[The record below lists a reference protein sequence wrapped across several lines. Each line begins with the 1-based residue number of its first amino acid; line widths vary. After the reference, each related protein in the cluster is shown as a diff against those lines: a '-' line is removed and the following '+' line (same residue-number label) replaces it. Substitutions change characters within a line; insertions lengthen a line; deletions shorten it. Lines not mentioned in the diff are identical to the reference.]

1 MTRLVLDGG
10 LATQLE
16 ARGLDLSDALWSA
29 RALRDA
35 PEVIEAV
42 HLDYFEAGADIA
54 ITASYQAS
62 FEGFAA
68 RGCTQ
73 AETVALLLRSVALAR
88 SARERFRAR
97 HPDESKPLLVAASVG
112 PFGATRH
119 DGSEYHGDYGLDEDA
134 LHAFHGP
141 RMAALLG
148 AAPDLLA
155 CETIPSL
162 LEARAIV
169 RVLREH
175 PEARAWISFS
185 CRDDAHTSA
194 GDPIADCARMLDAE
208 PQVVA
213 IGVNCVDPDLVPG
226 LVRALA
232 SGTSKPIVV
241 YPNSGEVWNATG
253 RCWEGSAT
261 PFAARVDEWLAAG
274 ASWVGGCCR
283 TTPEDI
289 RRVREVVQRREG

>member
-1 MTRLVLDGG
+1 MRRPSRCCTGRSRSRGTR
-10 LATQLE
+10 
-16 ARGLDLSDALWSA
+16 A
-29 RALRDA
+29 RASTR
-35 PEVIEAV
+35 
-42 HLDYFEAGADIA
+42 G
-54 ITASYQAS
+54 TRAS
-62 FEGFAA
+62 
-68 RGCTQ
+68 RGPCC
-73 AETVALLLRSVALAR
+73 
-88 SARERFRAR
+88 
-97 HPDESKPLLVAASVG
+97 VAASVG

-119 DGSEYHGDYGLDEDA
+119 DGSEYRGDYGLDEDA

-141 RMAALLG
+141 RIAALLG

-169 RVLREH
+169 RVLRAH
-175 PEARAWISFS
+175 PEARAWVSFS

-194 GDPIADCARMLDAE
+194 GDPIAACARMLDAE

-213 IGVNCVDPDLVPG
+213 IGDQLRGPG
-226 LVRALA
+226 VRSRGSCARSRPALRSRSSSIRTRA
-232 SGTSKPIVV
+232 RCGTPR
-241 YPNSGEVWNATG
+241 G

-261 PFAARVDEWLAAG
+261 PFAARVDDWLAAG

-289 RRVREVVQRREG
+289 RRVRAVVQRREG